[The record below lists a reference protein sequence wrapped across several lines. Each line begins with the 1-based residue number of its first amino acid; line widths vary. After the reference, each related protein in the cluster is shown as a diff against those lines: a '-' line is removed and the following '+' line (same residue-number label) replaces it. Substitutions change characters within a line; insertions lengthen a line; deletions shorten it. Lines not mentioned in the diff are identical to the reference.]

1 MAVVV
6 LPGLLLCMYR
16 HTPLAADLR
25 LAVALQA
32 VLQGQMLRSAL
43 SPAFTFS
50 EFAAARCRL
59 VCLFLAAP
67 PPRAAPP
74 PEGRGCPCA
83 LPVPPAAWKRHRV
96 RSALLVRGSGP
107 PHRRGLC
114 PVPGALPRLP
124 LGPRGGA
131 SPRRRRPAL
140 RAVTWPRQPRSLRAP
155 PWLRR
160 PPPAPCSCACSAW
173 RCPAAAR
180 CTPRA
185 PCPSTPSPSTR
196 YGPPGGRYRVWQSAG
211 DGGGRWRGGG
221 GEAGSRPSRSA
232 AAMCTAANATAVG
245 GQPRRAGKAVWE
257 AGGAQRA
264 ANAGRPSPSRPP
276 HTPPPARGSARG
288 SRNGRG
294 GGPAAPQ
301 PIGERQPRRPANRCG
316 PSGAVPPG
324 APRAALRPGARGA
337 RLGSARPAEPAGR
350 SPPAAAAPRPSAG
363 PAPRA
368 PGGQGAEEPLSAGS
382 YSARA
387 GDRGQDR
394 AGERVG
400 AVGAL
405 LGMVSH
411 LFGS

>member
-221 GEAGSRPSRSA
+221 GEAGRQPAVPERGGHVHRRECHSSRRAASEGWEGGVGGRGCPAGRERGPPVPVPSPPHTATGAGQRSGLAEWPRRRARRAAANRRAAAAAASQSVRSKWSRAAGGSQGSA
-232 AAMCTAANATAVG
+232 AAG
-245 GQPRRAGKAVWE
+245 G
-257 AGGAQRA
+257 
-264 ANAGRPSPSRPP
+264 
-276 HTPPPARGSARG
+276 T
-288 SRNGRG
+288 
-294 GGPAAPQ
+294 GGP
-301 PIGERQPRRPANRCG
+301 
-316 PSGAVPPG
+316 
-324 APRAALRPGARGA
+324 A
-337 RLGSARPAEPAGR
+337 RLGSAGGTGGAKSGCRRGSSAQRRAG
-350 SPPAAAAPRPSAG
+350 SPRPRGSG
-363 PAPRA
+363 SRRA
-368 PGGQGAEEPLSAGS
+368 
-382 YSARA
+382 
-387 GDRGQDR
+387 
-394 AGERVG
+394 
-400 AVGAL
+400 AVGWL
-405 LGMVSH
+405 L
-411 LFGS
+411 LCPCR